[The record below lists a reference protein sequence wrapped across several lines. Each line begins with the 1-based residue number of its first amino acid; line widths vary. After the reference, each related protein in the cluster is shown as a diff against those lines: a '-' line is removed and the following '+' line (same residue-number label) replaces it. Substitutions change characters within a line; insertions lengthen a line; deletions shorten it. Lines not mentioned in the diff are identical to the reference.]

1 MRVGIPKTELPRD
14 MLDQEIND
22 IKGLGIEIRLNSP
35 VESLDALFSQ
45 GYDAI
50 LVAIGCSLVLRQSA
64 TVAALSGKPEI
75 LKQFGLA
82 VKRIGGANTVDVD
95 PDTLATSKPGTYAT
109 GDAVLGPT
117 SVVNAIGSGKRAAI
131 SIDRYV
137 GGTGELPME
146 EIEATGP
153 TSRETFLER
162 QKPRRRPKLP
172 KYSEAD
178 IKQSGEDEP
187 GLDQAMAIA
196 EGQRC
201 WRCDL
206 EE

>member
-1 MRVGIPKTELPRD
+1 
-14 MLDQEIND
+14 
-22 IKGLGIEIRLNSP
+22 
-35 VESLDALFSQ
+35 
-45 GYDAI
+45 
-50 LVAIGCSLVLRQSA
+50 VLRQSA
-64 TVAALSGKPEI
+64 TVAALSGKPEM

-82 VKRIGGANTVDVD
+82 SKRMSGANIIEVD
-95 PDTLATSKPGTYAT
+95 PNTLATSKTGIFAT
-109 GDAVLGPT
+109 GDAILGPT
-117 SVVNAIGSGKRAAI
+117 SVINAIGSGKKAAI

-137 GGTGELPME
+137 GGNGVLSIE

-162 QKPRRRPKLP
+162 QKPKRRPKLP
-172 KYSEAD
+172 KYSESE
-178 IKQSGEDEP
+178 IIQLGEDEP
-187 GLDQAMAIA
+187 GLSKEMAIT